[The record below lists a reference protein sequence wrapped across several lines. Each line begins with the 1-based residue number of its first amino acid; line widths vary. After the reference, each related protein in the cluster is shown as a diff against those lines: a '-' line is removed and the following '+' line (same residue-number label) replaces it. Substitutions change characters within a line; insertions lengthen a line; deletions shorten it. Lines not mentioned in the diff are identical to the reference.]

1 MVLVL
6 CVQEHARAKMKVLVL
21 VLVLGAAGVAATAA
35 PLGDDDDDA
44 PQTLVMSR
52 IALAGVHCPPGTYLC
67 LLLSHQ
73 YARTRSALPLQLATL
88 PPRMLL
94 LCILLLAQHQ

>member
-1 MVLVL
+1 MLVL

-35 PLGDDDDDA
+35 PLGDDDDA

-88 PPRMLL
+88 PLRMLL
-94 LCILLLAQHQ
+94 VHPAPSSAV